1 LKTEVREGQQGG
13 PGAPTPGSPGSSDL
27 LKINHENLH
36 ENMHEEQISES
47 LQKVYVLFEKGK
59 IRPRALLW
67 GARRYEVVQINS
79 SWIDRSHRLP
89 RHGFSLTVDSGE
101 IFQVLYE
108 GNATWKL
115 EYILTD

>member
-1 LKTEVREGQQGG
+1 
-13 PGAPTPGSPGSSDL
+13 
-27 LKINHENLH
+27 
-36 ENMHEEQISES
+36 MHEEQISES

-59 IRPRALLW
+59 IRPRVLLW
-67 GARRYEVVQINS
+67 GTRRYEVVQINS
-79 SWIDRSHRLP
+79 SWIDRSRKLP

-115 EYILTD
+115 EYILTE

>member
-1 LKTEVREGQQGG
+1 
-13 PGAPTPGSPGSSDL
+13 
-27 LKINHENLH
+27 
-36 ENMHEEQISES
+36 MHEEQISES

-67 GARRYEVVQINS
+67 GARRYKVVQINS
-79 SWIDRSHRLP
+79 SWIDRSHNLP
-89 RHGFSLTVDSGE
+89 RHGFSLSVDSGE